1 MKPMYIS
8 QLAFTTGEISP
19 DVSRRFDLDQFKSAL
34 LLAENAVIR
43 PYGAVAR
50 RQGSE
55 YIGQVKNKDK
65 STRLFEFTAEKNK
78 SFLLEI
84 GEQYIRVWRNGIY
97 TGIELQTPFESDVVD
112 KLNCIQSG
120 DVMFICSGKYP
131 VKTLSRYS
139 DTDWRFDTYKLSEQP
154 YGEVNIDK
162 ESTVILNGETLT
174 ATKDIFNADMV
185 GSVMQI
191 EHFVKAVS
199 TSKTGEVIQRTEYV
213 TRERHGGYS
222 RLVGEDYNNINYDV
236 EQFSADEDLS
246 WKFTSHGTWN
256 GTVKIQISND
266 NGTTW
271 KDYRIYTSNN
281 DYNVTDTGKVTPSA
295 KLKVVSDLKGG
306 SVNVDLSF
314 LPHSNYG
321 VVEIK
326 EFVDSKHVK
335 VNVLNSVVDN
345 EATSKFRF
353 GQWGKG
359 LGYPR
364 VCTFYQDRFILA
376 SSNQYPNYIWFS
388 RTGDYSNFGVEK
400 VGGTITDDSAITLP
414 VINRKMYDIRHLIP
428 ANDLLILTSGNEWII
443 DGSKTITPTNCNL
456 RTQTQRGASEC
467 EPQYIGNRCVYV
479 QARGCVV
486 RDLGYSY
493 ESDNYTG
500 ADLTLF
506 VKHLTKYRNF
516 ITSAYAQDPDS
527 IVYYVTDDGNID
539 CLTYIP
545 EQKVYAWSHFTT
557 KGKYKY
563 AESVAEG
570 EQDSLY
576 VIVERDFKSGTVMCI
591 ERFEPMYNADNNN
604 VYMDCYIRQTSTE
617 NISTITVPHL
627 IGEDVQIVV
636 NGMERP
642 INEVPPTAIINIDG
656 KAQSVAV
663 GINYTTRLRIP
674 SIEMQI
680 QDGTLQGRQLTMSRL
695 SMNILNSFGGKI
707 GRNFNH
713 MDDISLPPLK
723 LYSGDKVCILPKFDG
738 VYSTDASVCILHEKP
753 YPFNLLSVT
762 REIEIGGGFP
772 NVTGL

>member
-1 MKPMYIS
+1 MKPMYIP

-55 YIGQVKNKDK
+55 YIGQVKYKDK

-120 DVMFICSGKYP
+120 DVMFVCSGKYP

-154 YGEVNIDK
+154 YGEVNVDK
-162 ESTVILNGETLT
+162 ESTVTLSGETLT

-191 EHFVKAVS
+191 EHFVKAVTTNTTGAVIERTKRVS
-199 TSKTGEVIQRTEYV
+199 SMDGEHDYEVRKT
-213 TRERHGGYS
+213 
-222 RLVGEDYNNINYDV
+222 DYNNINYAV
-236 EQFSADEDLS
+236 EQFSTDEDLS

-271 KDYRIYTSNN
+271 KDYRVYTSNN
-281 DYNVTDTGKVTPSA
+281 DYNVTDTGKVSPSA
-295 KLKVVSDLKGG
+295 KLKVISDLKGG

-335 VNVLNSVVDN
+335 VNVLNSVVEN

-376 SSNQYPNYIWFS
+376 STFQYPNYIWFS

-486 RDLGYSY
+486 RDMGYSY

-576 VIVERDFKSGTVMCI
+576 VIVERKFKSGTVMCI

-636 NGMERP
+636 DGRERP
-642 INEVPPTAIINIDG
+642 IKEVPPTAIINIDG

-663 GINYTTRLRIP
+663 GINYTTRLRIL

-695 SMNILNSFGGKI
+695 SMNLLNSFGGKV

-762 REIEIGGGFP
+762 REVEIGGGFP

>member
-1 MKPMYIS
+1 M
-8 QLAFTTGEISP
+8 
-19 DVSRRFDLDQFKSAL
+19 
-34 LLAENAVIR
+34 
-43 PYGAVAR
+43 
-50 RQGSE
+50 
-55 YIGQVKNKDK
+55 
-65 STRLFEFTAEKNK
+65 
-78 SFLLEI
+78 
-84 GEQYIRVWRNGIY
+84 
-97 TGIELQTPFESDVVD
+97 
-112 KLNCIQSG
+112 
-120 DVMFICSGKYP
+120 
-131 VKTLSRYS
+131 
-139 DTDWRFDTYKLSEQP
+139 
-154 YGEVNIDK
+154 
-162 ESTVILNGETLT
+162 
-174 ATKDIFNADMV
+174 
-185 GSVMQI
+185 
-191 EHFVKAVS
+191 
-199 TSKTGEVIQRTEYV
+199 
-213 TRERHGGYS
+213 
-222 RLVGEDYNNINYDV
+222 
-236 EQFSADEDLS
+236 
-246 WKFTSHGTWN
+246 
-256 GTVKIQISND
+256 
-266 NGTTW
+266 
-271 KDYRIYTSNN
+271 
-281 DYNVTDTGKVTPSA
+281 
-295 KLKVVSDLKGG
+295 KVVSDLKGG

-443 DGSKTITPTNCNL
+443 GGSKTITPTNCNL

-642 INEVPPTAIINIDG
+642 IKEVPPTAIINIDG

-695 SMNILNSFGGKI
+695 SLNILNSFGGKI

-713 MDDISLPPLK
+713 MDDILLPPLK

>member
-1 MKPMYIS
+1 MYIS

-97 TGIELQTPFESDVVD
+97 TGIELETPFESNVVD

-120 DVMFICSGKYP
+120 DVMFICSGKHP

-162 ESTVILNGETLT
+162 ESTVILNGDTLT

-185 GSVMQI
+185 HSVMQI
-191 EHFVKAVS
+191 EHYVKAII
-199 TSKTGEVIQRTEYV
+199 TSKIGKVIKGSYDGDD
-213 TRERHGGYS
+213 ERI
-222 RLVGEDYNNINYDV
+222 LTAENKYNNINYDV
-236 EQFSADEDLS
+236 EQFSSDEDLS

-271 KDYRIYTSNN
+271 KDYRVYTSNN

-376 SSNQYPNYIWFS
+376 SSFQYPNYIWFS

-636 NGMERP
+636 NGRERP
-642 INEVPPTAIINIDG
+642 IKEVPPTAIINIDG
-656 KAQSVAV
+656 EAQSVAV

-695 SMNILNSFGGKI
+695 SINILNSFGGKI

>member
-1 MKPMYIS
+1 MYIS

-139 DTDWRFDTYKLSEQP
+139 DTDWRFYTYKLSEQP

-162 ESTVILNGETLT
+162 ESTVILNGDTLT

-295 KLKVVSDLKGG
+295 RLKVVSDLKGG
-306 SVNVDLSF
+306 SVNVDLSL

-321 VVEIK
+321 VIEIK
-326 EFVDSKHVK
+326 EFTDSKHVK
-335 VNVLNSVVDN
+335 VNVLNGVVEN

-376 SSNQYPNYIWFS
+376 SSFQYPNYIWFS

-576 VIVERDFKSGTVMCI
+576 VIVEREFKSGTVMCI

-636 NGMERP
+636 NGRERP
-642 INEVPPTAIINIDG
+642 IKEVPPTAIINIDG
-656 KAQSVAV
+656 EAQSVSV

>member
-1 MKPMYIS
+1 MYIL

-97 TGIELQTPFESDVVD
+97 TGIELQTPFENDVVD

-162 ESTVILNGETLT
+162 ESTVILNGDTLT

-185 GSVMQI
+185 HSVMQI
-191 EHFVKAVS
+191 EHYIKAIT
-199 TSKTGEVIQRTEYV
+199 TSETGKVIKGSYDGDD
-213 TRERHGGYS
+213 ERI
-222 RLVGEDYNNINYDV
+222 LMAENKYNNINYDV
-236 EQFSADEDLS
+236 EQFSSDEDLS

-266 NGTTW
+266 NGITW
-271 KDYRIYTSNN
+271 KDYRVYTSNN

-321 VVEIK
+321 VIEIK

-376 SSNQYPNYIWFS
+376 SSFQYPNYIWFS

-636 NGMERP
+636 NGRERP
-642 INEVPPTAIINIDG
+642 IKEVPPTAIINIDG

>member
-1 MKPMYIS
+1 MYIS

-97 TGIELQTPFESDVVD
+97 TGIELETPFESDVVD

-120 DVMFICSGKYP
+120 DVMFICSGKHP

-162 ESTVILNGETLT
+162 ESTVILNGDTLT

-191 EHFVKAVS
+191 EHYVKSIA
-199 TSKTGEVIQRTEYV
+199 TSSIGEVIER
-213 TRERHGGYS
+213 REWRIGDRHGG
-222 RLVGEDYNNINYDV
+222 RNTLVGTDYNNINYDV
-236 EQFSADEDLS
+236 EQFSSDEDLS

-266 NGTTW
+266 GGTMW
-271 KDYRIYTSNN
+271 KDYRVYTSNN
-281 DYNVTDTGKVTPSA
+281 DYNVTDTGKVSPSA
-295 KLKVVSDLKGG
+295 KLKVVSELKGG

-314 LPHSNYG
+314 LPHVSYG

-326 EFVDSKHVK
+326 EFVDSKHIK
-335 VNVLNSVVDN
+335 VNVLNSVVEN

-376 SSNQYPNYIWFS
+376 SSTQYPNYIWFS

-636 NGMERP
+636 NGRERP
-642 INEVPPTAIINIDG
+642 IKEVPPTAIINIDG
-656 KAQSVAV
+656 NAQSVAV

-680 QDGTLQGRQLTMSRL
+680 QDGTLQGRLLTMSRL
-695 SMNILNSFGGKI
+695 SLNILNSFGGKI

>member
-1 MKPMYIS
+1 M
-8 QLAFTTGEISP
+8 
-19 DVSRRFDLDQFKSAL
+19 
-34 LLAENAVIR
+34 
-43 PYGAVAR
+43 
-50 RQGSE
+50 
-55 YIGQVKNKDK
+55 
-65 STRLFEFTAEKNK
+65 
-78 SFLLEI
+78 
-84 GEQYIRVWRNGIY
+84 WRNGIY
-97 TGIELQTPFESDVVD
+97 TGIELETPFESDVVD

-162 ESTVILNGETLT
+162 ESTVILNGDTLT

-185 GSVMQI
+185 HSVMQI
-191 EHFVKAVS
+191 EHYVKAII
-199 TSKTGEVIQRTEYV
+199 TSETGKVIKGSYDGDD
-213 TRERHGGYS
+213 ERI
-222 RLVGEDYNNINYDV
+222 LMAENEYNNINYNV
-236 EQFSADEDLS
+236 EQFSSDEDLS

-271 KDYRIYTSNN
+271 KDYRVYT
-281 DYNVTDTGKVTPSA
+281 Y
-295 KLKVVSDLKGG
+295 
-306 SVNVDLSF
+306 
-314 LPHSNYG
+314 
-321 VVEIK
+321 
-326 EFVDSKHVK
+326 
-335 VNVLNSVVDN
+335 
-345 EATSKFRF
+345 
-353 GQWGKG
+353 
-359 LGYPR
+359 
-364 VCTFYQDRFILA
+364 
-376 SSNQYPNYIWFS
+376 
-388 RTGDYSNFGVEK
+388 YSNFGVEK

-591 ERFEPMYNADNNN
+591 ERFE
-604 VYMDCYIRQTSTE
+604 
-617 NISTITVPHL
+617 
-627 IGEDVQIVV
+627 
-636 NGMERP
+636 
-642 INEVPPTAIINIDG
+642 
-656 KAQSVAV
+656 
-663 GINYTTRLRIP
+663 
-674 SIEMQI
+674 
-680 QDGTLQGRQLTMSRL
+680 
-695 SMNILNSFGGKI
+695 NSFGGKI

-723 LYSGDKVCILPKFDG
+723 LYSGDKACILPKFDG
-738 VYSTDASVCILHEKP
+738 VYSTDVSVCIFHEKP

>member
-1 MKPMYIS
+1 MYIS

-97 TGIELQTPFESDVVD
+97 TGIELETPFESDVVD

-162 ESTVILNGETLT
+162 ESTVILNGDTLT

-281 DYNVTDTGKVTPSA
+281 DYNVTDTGKVLPSA
-295 KLKVVSDLKGG
+295 RLKVVSDLKGG
-306 SVNVDLSF
+306 SVNVDLSL

-321 VVEIK
+321 VIEIK

-335 VNVLNSVVDN
+335 VNVLNSVVEN

-636 NGMERP
+636 NGRERP
-642 INEVPPTAIINIDG
+642 IKEVPPTAIINIDG